1 MANLILT
8 ANTVLPVFLVM
19 VTGFICREL
28 KLVKPDTV
36 KAMNKLVFQLF
47 LPISL
52 AKSLMTID
60 PDTNVNYS
68 VMLYCAAGILATFIA
83 GMLLVPRFVAD
94 NRRRG
99 AIVQGLYRS
108 NYAILGIPL
117 IESLFPGG
125 DNGVSAMVALITV
138 PLFNMLAVITLET
151 FRGGKFSLSKIL
163 LGIIK
168 NPLILGCAAGFL
180 IGKLPFTMP
189 EFLMSTISK
198 LGSVASP
205 LALFS
210 LGATI
215 DLKKIGGN
223 VKALLISVSSRLII
237 VPGILL
243 VLAYLLGYRGAEF
256 AALMI
261 AFGSPCAVS
270 SYTMAAQM
278 DSDEELAAQMVMLT
292 TVFSVFTIFI
302 MVLIFQSVGIFALQ

>member
-1 MANLILT
+1 MSNLLLT
-8 ANTVLPVFLVM
+8 VNTVLPVFLVM
-19 VTGFICREL
+19 VVGFVCREL
-28 KLVKPDTV
+28 KLVKPDAV
-36 KAMNKLVFQLF
+36 KAMNRLVFQVF
-47 LPISL
+47 LPVSL
-52 AKSLMTID
+52 AKSLMTVD
-60 PDTNVNYS
+60 PDVRIDYS
-68 VMLYCAAGILATFIA
+68 VMLYCAAGILATFFA

-99 AIVQGLYRS
+99 ALIQGIYRS

-125 DNGVSAMVALITV
+125 DNGVSAMIALITV
-138 PLFNMLAVITLET
+138 PLFNILAVITLET
-151 FRGGKFSLSKIL
+151 FRGGRFSLPKIL
-163 LGIIK
+163 IGIIR
-168 NPLILGCAAGFL
+168 NPLILGCAAGFI
-180 IGKLPFTMP
+180 IGKLPFTVP
-189 EFLMSTISK
+189 EFLMSTITK
-198 LGSVASP
+198 LGSIASP

-223 VKALLISVSSRLII
+223 AKALLAGVSARLII
-237 VPGILL
+237 APGFLL
-243 VLAYLLGYRGAEF
+243 FFAYLLGYRGAEF

-292 TVFSVFTIFI
+292 TVFSVFTIFL
-302 MVLIFQSVGIFALQ
+302 MVLLFQNVGIFSLQ